1 MKKFSLTHKLLAV
14 ALAFVLVA
22 VSLPDY
28 LSFAQQPAQEQSETD
43 EFEDS
48 PADGD
53 PSDDDLSG
61 DNPSDTGEQEMEQQV
76 VLHLQAPE
84 TVPMGTAGSFGLSAQ
99 NTAATAAAVSI
110 QLTQEEM
117 EAYQVAEQDSTLALQ
132 LVGDSL
138 TFTLQPGEQV
148 EGTLSFLYL
157 NGYSGREVVEIAEED
172 ISIVLQQ
179 FPEEETGGTP
189 IETIPPEGEIQPPEQ
204 GQTPPADET
213 QQPGGEGSTDPSDE
227 GEPTPPESGD
237 GEEATDPSDG
247 EETPPLESG
256 DGEDPTDP
264 SDGGETIPPESG
276 DGEEATDPSDGEN
289 ETLPPESGDGE
300 EATDSSNEEEA
311 NLPDDET
318 DPSGGEG
325 EAMPSDEQEQ
335 VLQTVEQSTV
345 SLTQDYQTGPDG
357 ELSEEP
363 TTDSEPADESGTTE
377 NEGSA
382 EPSGS
387 ESGNPTDLENTG
399 STNPDGTTGS
409 TNPDNTGTGDNS
421 LSGTEDGDQQGN
433 DPTSSQGDGQ
443 QGDDPTGS
451 QGDGQQDG
459 GTTGSQGDGQQD
471 GDLTGSQ
478 GDGQQDGDLTGSQD
492 NVQQGNDLTGSQ
504 DESGQEQPQV
514 SFDIVGATL
523 TFTASFGWGELTLTA
538 QPLETEQ
545 QEAAAQETVPQ
556 PDLSYTIEA
565 ASQNRETTGTIYT
578 RSWSLQQVIALPQG
592 ASFVEG
598 EAAVDGNQI
607 RIGAT
612 PVLSADDQSGTA
624 GELSAQRDGETLL
637 VTYTKT
643 LSDWQ
648 SLEAESISDLGLAMT
663 LHQEAIVRDESFTE
677 GQVDVGATF
686 TATPVTAAAEIAPAA
701 VLAVLDTGD
710 EQQDG
715 SQSVTQQGSLSLPL
729 SGEPQSEQPQSGDA
743 DKVEVTYSGTPIY
756 TDNGQ
761 LAVQYT
767 ITVTNNNTAD
777 PEPPE
782 GGESGE
788 EEQPEGS
795 DGAVTVKIEQYFNA
809 KGFSEENPKV
819 EQADEQ
825 VQWDRDNQTLTWNNV
840 TIEAGEE
847 WSQTITV
854 LIDTAN
860 LTSIDALPT
869 NLISQAMV
877 FDAESEDP
885 ENEPLATKEAEEI
898 DLKTFVGEKI
908 SPVEGLE
915 KEFEQDVHW
924 RDNNDLSGRPTSP
937 QEFAGGVRLQFYIG
951 NTEPTDDSGWTTLT
965 AETMGQLGLTAET
978 LPQVTTN
985 SAHED
990 ALWELTAQVPAKIQ
1004 YGSGTVEALQAEVNW
1019 RIVPPETP
1027 SAYYFHTIEGS
1038 SDWYYLKKQKVTFN
1052 IDFRDAV
1059 YDEKITADQ
1068 VEDFL
1073 RKNFTLY
1080 HEAGADTAASVNWD
1094 DVGLEVEGSNGNFTL
1109 KLENVV
1115 YYTINNE
1122 VVHYYLL
1129 ANNETEGTIPINED
1143 WPGKGQGDSYKIE
1156 YDNHNN
1162 PNVGTVTD
1170 KVYSGG
1176 TLVLTR
1182 EGTVE
1187 YKATKEWIT
1196 PKDREGNR
1204 PDGYFELYRYTYPG
1218 GSYQTA
1224 APVHGVETVP
1234 FETNSEDDTQS
1245 IIFKLTSGGDLP
1257 KYDPEGNRYVYVMKE
1272 VLTDTGED
1280 KDSYEQIFGKVS
1292 SDGEVEADSD
1302 QGPPEDVREGNWE
1315 RESNDNYV
1323 YNGGT
1328 ITNRIDEQKT
1338 VSVTKEWDAS
1348 SFQAG
1353 LGNVEV
1359 EMTLYERVK
1368 GSTDKWVKSNPE
1380 KIIKMDEFSAVNA
1393 SMSGSTTVP
1402 TYNALGQEMEYR
1414 FVETGISYK
1423 GQKVELTEKI
1433 DEDSTPIRTF
1443 ELTNE
1448 AGNTVAFT
1456 SKEEV
1461 SADGTCKV
1469 VNSIQDE
1476 ITYTIDKIWVDPLEP
1491 KEVSFALYQQGQG
1504 QVNTY
1509 VGTVTLDG
1517 EADTGDQTGDW
1528 KGINDTTKAVLTV
1541 GEKTY
1546 DITYQVTEGNFEE
1559 LVIEGLPRY
1568 DEHGYSYEYI
1578 IVEMPGEG
1586 FAADY
1591 ETTIDESGN
1600 YTTVVTNAPGEGHRI
1615 LVRKRWIDN
1624 SDVQHR
1630 EPVEISVY
1638 YQEGDTKNLESDY
1651 LGSVILGGTDENG
1664 NTKPWYDYFGFGD
1677 DKLDLAPGEE
1687 YEVSKV
1693 YIRETKMGTH
1703 EVVLSNAREDGSFVD
1718 RVEAD
1723 NHTYE
1728 VTYVNNTTIEVD
1740 DGGEGANLPEGYKS
1754 DPLFIATNRRLGNID
1769 MTVTKDW
1776 SSSTSL
1782 LDALKNSDIVPVVKL
1797 VVDTDKTSAVP
1808 PGEDQKIEDI
1818 INYDTNKITLTND
1831 QVPILNNEG
1840 KQATAIQRLLDE
1852 NGEPVETLYFFNL
1865 PKYDKDGRVANY
1877 TVVEGWCNK
1886 KDLDNGITKDEFKT
1900 LDQIKGKLKGEDD
1913 ESKKLLELLDNLTA
1927 TVEQEE
1933 YKENDGNHTNDTQ
1946 TIAITNKLSGT
1957 KSIEFHKQWNDIYAF
1972 DSGKRPDLYL
1982 TLYQLTGDNLITEY
1996 REYHW
2001 DKSLQTEE
2009 GEGGQQGQGEETEEP
2024 PQEGGTET
2032 QAQDNYYWTCIFE
2045 NLPKYDED
2053 GNEIFYY
2060 AVENLAVNDPSTFHY
2075 AYPVFE
2081 YGEKTFDSVY
2091 GEGGKPS
2098 LPSKEDNKDDETG
2111 QEILKEV
2118 KDDKVA
2124 LLEGGTF
2131 LNNLEEDVTINGV
2144 KLWANLPLTASEAD
2158 LPDVT
2163 FEVLQY
2169 SSDENSASVENGTL
2183 VAQLEVTSEMWKNSS
2198 QDGSITANGNQYTF
2212 TIDEV
2217 TVDVEGLNKG
2227 DPLPLYD
2234 AKGNRYTYKLVEN
2247 LGKEGEDQNVDWTL
2261 VYHNETFNEYQIT
2274 NTYDPQL
2281 GALSVKKLLEIPTVD
2296 DQQYYPA
2303 VTMDLYRALPDEK
2316 GNYSLDD
2323 AELLPDQQKV
2333 WSSTAVKND
2342 VENLPAILIEPKPP
2356 VIVSHVFTFENLPK
2370 YAPNGQEYQYFVA
2383 EILDDRSG
2391 YEMNYEA
2398 AVVKDNVVTIDNVFN
2413 SGDKKEP
2420 EEGAAE
2426 LATEPLEVKPNKD
2439 WSNGSDDKQPSNG
2452 TTSDE
2457 AKTPQATFA
2466 DRYRQG
2472 EITLKGTKKWN
2483 DQGNALGLRPEPGV
2497 FENYVK
2503 LYRYAEPQEGQY
2515 NGIAEQEVALTVD
2528 QWDWTTEDDT
2538 WSYTINNLEQY
2549 APNGMPW
2556 IYIVRENLTEMGAEE
2571 YIPTNQ
2577 KTVDGDKIGEV
2588 SSDKGTQ
2595 EDQTITMPPLTN
2607 TLTTSQSFQKQ
2618 WQNHDGGSI
2627 TEDYLG
2633 LGDITI
2639 TITGELWVGE
2649 KGADGKVSNMQKA
2662 SEYFTSENGWIGPDK
2677 WWDEKPDFTVDL
2689 ITQLG
2694 DNGKTANILNLPRVN
2709 KDSKELVYAIVE
2721 TKIEVRSFEQT
2732 ITWTWNGDAQQLEPA
2747 EQQGLFIPQPVKPGA
2762 TTTTLI
2768 NQMKTTNLSV
2778 EKLWVG
2784 DENEINLRP
2793 LSIDVVVQRKVQQ
2806 EGGDQSEQAD
2816 ELTRA
2821 TLMAPRTTEDGWE
2834 FVPNGDDKYL
2844 TETLEEAT
2852 GWKASIP
2859 NLPSYGVQD
2868 GALVTYEYRIH
2879 ELKPGWK
2886 DDRNLSDDEI
2896 LDADE
2901 KYNGHYTVSA
2911 YSEDGLTVTN
2921 TLTHMDITAVK
2932 EWKPE
2937 GLHGNYAE
2945 VTFELQSRVEGAGE
2959 WSKVTIEG
2967 QTNPVQL
2974 DGKPD
2979 GIEKTAWTVTWTE
2992 LPRENNK
2999 GDKLEYRVI
3008 ETLSKHFG
3016 KDEDKKESVEIIY
3029 PKDTITGG
3037 TAEKKYTVTNIPLGQ
3052 ITVTKKGED
3061 GGLPN
3066 VEFTLTG
3073 NDGKSY
3079 KRTTSADG
3087 TATFTGLPLYDSNG
3101 TEITYTLKET
3111 STPDGYIQLTEPIE
3125 VSFTAETKPEGVVY
3139 WATDSGYLLHAVE
3152 YEVVNGQYFPVVHT
3166 GGSGFYW
3173 PGVLGAGAAAAG
3185 VLYLIRRKTKGH
3197 NTER

>member
-99 NTAATAAAVSI
+99 NTAAVAADVSI

-117 EAYQVAEQDSTLALQ
+117 AAYQAAEQDGTLALQ
-132 LVGDSL
+132 QVGDSL

-148 EGTLSFLYL
+148 EGTLSFLYP
-157 NGYSGREVVEIAEED
+157 NGYSSREVVEIAEED

-179 FPEEETGGTP
+179 LPEEETGGTP

-213 QQPGGEGSTDPSDE
+213 QQPGGEGPTDPSDE

-237 GEEATDPSDG
+237 GENPTDPSD
-247 EETPPLESG
+247 EEEPTPPESG
-256 DGEDPTDP
+256 DGEDLTDP
-264 SDGGETIPPESG
+264 SDGGETAPPESG
-276 DGEEATDPSDGEN
+276 DGEEATDPSDGED

-300 EATDSSNEEEA
+300 EATDSSNEEETTP
-311 NLPDDET
+311 PDDET
-318 DPSGGEG
+318 DPSVGEG
-325 EAMPSDEQEQ
+325 GVMPSDEQEQ

-363 TTDSEPADESGTTE
+363 TTDSKPADESGTTE
-377 NEGSA
+377 NEGST

-387 ESGNPTDLENTG
+387 ESGNPTDPENTG
-399 STNPDGTTGS
+399 
-409 TNPDNTGTGDNS
+409 GDNS
-421 LSGTEDGDQQGN
+421 SSSTEDDDQQGN
-433 DPTSSQGDGQ
+433 DPTGSQGDGQ

-451 QGDGQQDG
+451 QGDGQQSDDP
-459 GTTGSQGDGQQD
+459 TGSQGDGQQD
-471 GDLTGSQ
+471 GGPTGSQ
-478 GDGQQDGDLTGSQD
+478 GDGQQGGDLTGSQD

-514 SFDIVGATL
+514 SFDIAGATL

-545 QEAAAQETVPQ
+545 QESAAQETVPQ

-612 PVLSADDQSGTA
+612 PVLSVDDQSGTA

-686 TATPVTAAAEIAPAA
+686 TATPVTAAADAAAAAPVAVAA
-701 VLAVLDTGD
+701 TLDTGTD

-729 SGEPQSEQPQSGDA
+729 SGEQQPEQPQSGDA

-777 PEPPE
+777 PEIPG
-782 GGESGE
+782 GGEEGDE
-788 EEQPEGS
+788 GEEQPEGL
-795 DGAVTVKIEQYFNA
+795 DGAVKVKIVQNLM
-809 KGFSEENPKV
+809 SEESWFSSIKTQEP
-819 EQADEQ
+819 ADQ
-825 VQWDRDNQTLTWNNV
+825 PAGNWDATNKTLTWENV
-840 TIEAGEE
+840 EIAAG
-847 WSQTITV
+847 QTWTRTVTV
-854 LIDTAN
+854 LIDTSN
-860 LTSIDALPT
+860 LDSIEDLPTDLTSSVLVYDATAGEPGDEQQPIIT
-869 NLISQAMV
+869 EP
-877 FDAESEDP
+877 AEP
-885 ENEPLATKEAEEI
+885 PI
-898 DLKTFVGEKI
+898 DLKTFVGSAVK
-908 SPVEGLE
+908 PVEGETKTLP
-915 KEFEQDVHW
+915 QNVHW
-924 RDNNDLSGRPTSP
+924 RDNNDLSERPTSP
-937 QEFAGGVRLQFYIG
+937 QEFAGGVCLQFYIG
-951 NTEPTDDSGWTTLT
+951 DEAPEGDSGWTDLT
-965 AETMGQLGLTAET
+965 TETMGQLGLTAET

-985 SAHED
+985 SAYEN

-1004 YGSGTVEALQAEVNW
+1004 YGSGTMEALQAEVNW

-1414 FVETGISYK
+1414 FFETKIT
-1423 GQKVELTEKI
+1423 QEDKVYDVTPTEQELQSGEI
-1433 DEDSTPIRTF
+1433 EDKKF
-1443 ELTNE
+1443 ELTYN
-1448 AGNTVAFT
+1448 GNTVDFI
-1456 SKEEV
+1456 SKQPTDTDIGEG
-1461 SADGTCKV
+1461 SATI

-1600 YTTVVTNAPGEGHRI
+1600 YTTIVTNAPGEGHRI

-1630 EPVEISVY
+1630 EPVTITAY
-1638 YQEGDTKNLESDY
+1638 YADDGDFKNDKA
-1651 LGSVILGGTDENG
+1651 LGSVTLGASIEGTG
-1664 NTKPWYDYFGFGD
+1664 QTGAWYDYISLQIEGIENF
-1677 DKLDLAPGEE
+1677 DLN
-1687 YEVSKV
+1687 KV
-1693 YIRETKMGTH
+1693 YIRETAIGDQTDVDTD
-1703 EVVLSNAREDGSFVD
+1703 EDSNLEIPGDGERVD
-1718 RVEAD
+1718 NKITDRIDGEH
-1723 NHTYE
+1723 HTYE
-1728 VTYVNNTTIEVD
+1728 VTYSIATLSPGQD
-1740 DGGEGANLPEGYKS
+1740 GDGGDAGNAAGTQTFYV
-1754 DPLFIATNRRLGNID
+1754 ATNRRLGNID
-1769 MTVTKDW
+1769 MTVTKEWKDGG
-1776 SSSTSL
+1776 
-1782 LDALKNSDIVPVVKL
+1782 ALREALQKADIVPVVKL
-1797 VVDTDKTSAVP
+1797 NFADGNSAEGGEINWQEGTVKLVDE
-1808 PGEDQKIEDI
+1808 G
-1818 INYDTNKITLTND
+1818 
-1831 QVPILNNEG
+1831 VPITG
-1840 KQATAIQRLLDE
+1840 QDYKTPTGAIQVLPLNEERS
-1852 NGEPVETLYFFNL
+1852 TLYFFNL

-1877 TVVEGWCNK
+1877 TVEELWWQDTNSDSIIDENECKEKSEIIKEIGDS
-1886 KDLDNGITKDEFKT
+1886 DLAE
-1900 LDQIKGKLKGEDD
+1900 
-1913 ESKKLLELLDNLTA
+1913 LLEDLTV
-1927 TVEQEE
+1927 TVTQES
-1933 YKENDGNHTNDTQ
+1933 YTENDGNHTNDTQ

-1957 KSIEFHKQWNDIYAF
+1957 KSIEFHKQWNDTYAF

-2032 QAQDNYYWTCIFE
+2032 QEQDNYYWTCIFE
-2045 NLPKYDED
+2045 NLPKYDEY

-2060 AVENLAVNDPSTFHY
+2060 AVENLAVTDPSTFHY
-2075 AYPVFE
+2075 AKPEFQYNNQEVE
-2081 YGEKTFDSVY
+2081 VKYGEDGTVT
-2091 GEGGKPS
+2091 
-2098 LPSKEDNKDDETG
+2098 LPGDDENVDDQTG
-2111 QEILKEV
+2111 QKILREV
-2118 KDDKVA
+2118 GDKVA
-2124 LLEGGTF
+2124 LLENGTF

-2158 LPDVT
+2158 LPSVTFNVYQFSSDVT
-2163 FEVLQY
+2163 
-2169 SSDENSASVENGTL
+2169 DTSVSNNGTL
-2183 VAQLEVTSEMWKNSS
+2183 VAKLEVTSEMWKNPP
-2198 QDGSITANGNQYTF
+2198 QDGSIKPSGNQYTF

-2217 TVDVEGLNKG
+2217 TVNNVEGLNKG

-2234 AKGNRYTYKLVEN
+2234 EDGRRYTYTLEET
-2247 LGKEGEDQNVDWTL
+2247 LGTADDDPNVDWTL

-2281 GALSVKKLLEIPTVD
+2281 GALSVKKLLQVD
-2296 DQQYYPA
+2296 ARWPSGQYPA
-2303 VTMDLYRALPDEK
+2303 ITMFLERGLMENGTWVKDETYQ
-2316 GNYSLDD
+2316 G
-2323 AELLPDQQKV
+2323 ETIV
-2333 WSSTAVKND
+2333 WTSTQVEEAAKAQSNPPEQTVVISSRGTDGESIFLFKNL
-2342 VENLPAILIEPKPP
+2342 EM
-2356 VIVSHVFTFENLPK
+2356 
-2370 YAPNGQEYQYFVA
+2370 YAPNGEVYYYRVVEQ
-2383 EILDDRSG
+2383 LDN
-2391 YEMNYEA
+2391 MHYEA
-2398 AVVKDNVVTIDNVFN
+2398 AVVSEDDSSTNGVGKDLGNVSDINDVF
-2413 SGDKKEP
+2413 GDKGYQA
-2420 EEGAAE
+2420 EEGKAE
-2426 LATEPLEVKPNKD
+2426 LATKPLRPIENED
-2439 WSNGSDDKQPSNG
+2439 WSNGSGGSVE
-2452 TTSDE
+2452 SDGNVNPE
-2457 AKTPQATFA
+2457 ALTPRATFG
-2466 DRYRQG
+2466 DRYPKD
-2472 EITLKGTKKWN
+2472 ETITLKVTKEWIDNN
-2483 DQGNALGLRPEPGV
+2483 DALKLRPDEKKFIESLKV
-2497 FENYVK
+2497 
-2503 LYRYAEPQEGQY
+2503 YRKADGQ
-2515 NGIAEQEVALTVD
+2515 GGTGGAGAIPEEEITEKVTITPDEVS
-2528 QWDWTTEDDT
+2528 QDDNHYT
-2538 WSYTINNLEQY
+2538 YTIKGKDVEGLEKI

-2556 IYIVRENLTEMGAEE
+2556 IYIVRENLSGTSYVVKQGTTTELSESA
-2571 YIPTNQ
+2571 TSA
-2577 KTVDGDKIGEV
+2577 GEDNILDLGV
-2588 SSDKGTQ
+2588 LS
-2595 EDQTITMPPLTN
+2595 N
-2607 TLTTSQSFQKQ
+2607 TLTTAQSFQKK
-2618 WQNHDGGSI
+2618 WQNHDGDSI
-2627 TEDYLG
+2627 IEDYLG

-2639 TITGELWVGE
+2639 TGQLWVGE
-2649 KGADGKVSNMQKA
+2649 KGADGNVTEMKKA
-2662 SEYFTSENGWIGPDK
+2662 SAYFTEADWIGSNK

-2689 ITQLG
+2689 KTQLG
-2694 DNGKTANILNLPRVN
+2694 DNDQTATISNLPRVN

-2721 TKIEVRSFEQT
+2721 EKISLGNGYSQEFS
-2732 ITWTWNGDAQQLEPA
+2732 WNYADGKLTVESKTPD
-2747 EQQGLFIPQPVKPGA
+2747 QGLFTPQEITVGGS
-2762 TTTTLI
+2762 TTII
-2768 NQMKTTNLSV
+2768 NNRLQTTNLSV
-2778 EKLWVG
+2778 EKLWKG
-2784 DENEINLRP
+2784 DENETNLRP
-2793 LSIDVVVQRKVQQ
+2793 LSVDVVVQRKVRQ
-2806 EGGDQSEQAD
+2806 EGGNQSEQAD

-2886 DDRNLSDDEI
+2886 DDGNLSDDEI

-2937 GLHGNYAE
+2937 GLHGENTE
-2945 VTFELQSRVEGAGE
+2945 VTFTLQSRVGDGE
-2959 WSKVTIEG
+2959 WTNVDEKQTIE
-2967 QTNPVQL
+2967 L
-2974 DGKPD
+2974 DGTPD
-2979 GIEKTAWTVTWTE
+2979 QDGEFETWKARWTE
-2992 LPRENNK
+2992 LPRTAAD
-2999 GDKLEYRVI
+2999 GSLIEYRVQ
-3008 ETLSKHFG
+3008 ETLADGLKEEEHVQFSITP
-3016 KDEDKKESVEIIY
+3016 ETISSESVD
-3029 PKDTITGG
+3029 KTFTF
-3037 TAEKKYTVTNIPLGQ
+3037 TVTNIPLGQ
-3052 ITVTKKGED
+3052 ITVTKEGGD
-3061 GGLPN
+3061 GNGLAG

-3073 NDGKSY
+3073 GSDGARKV
-3079 KRTTSADG
+3079 TTDASGKAIFDK
-3087 TATFTGLPLYDSNG
+3087 LPLYDEQGNA
-3101 TEITYTLKET
+3101 ITYTLTES
-3111 STPDGYIQLTEPIE
+3111 STPDDYIQLDEEIN
-3125 VSFTAETKPEGVVY
+3125 VSFTTTDRPEDGIYWET
-3139 WATDSGYLLHAVE
+3139 TDGKYLLHEVE